1 MVKLLATENAA
12 QRLGPLLAKHGL
24 KPELVTPKD
33 LDRLLGADA
42 VHQGVMLEAEPL
54 PFVALDDVDANGVL
68 LVLDQVTDPQN
79 VGAALRSAA
88 AFGASGLV
96 MTERHSPPLH
106 GVLAKAASGALDI
119 VPVILVK
126 NLAQTLA
133 ELGER
138 GVLRVGLAE
147 EESETLES
155 ATLTRPLALVLGAEG
170 RGLRQL
176 TRKHCDRL
184 CRISTQS
191 ALASLN
197 VSNAAAVALHWASL
211 NAREC
216 ASLVAEAAAERIV
229 PAVPAPIAI
238 AGTGI
243 AGGVARL
250 LPIGIK
256 PLREIDE
263 GRAAAA
269 ALATWR
275 WRRISRRA
283 ADAAGAAWRHRD
295 WPRADDQTAHRN
307 GIRRRHENRAAG
319 SAALGAGRLDRRKV
333 EAGRKQKHGG
343 DSEHEFHL
351 ATPLEGR
358 SPLT

>member
-1 MVKLLATENAA
+1 MHAVEAALANPRRTLGKLLATENAA
-12 QRLGPLLAKHGL
+12 QRLGPLLAKRGL

-42 VHQGVMLEAEPL
+42 VHQGVFLEAEPL
-54 PFVALDDVDANGVL
+54 PFVTLDDADANGIL

-88 AFGASGLV
+88 AFGTAGLV

-126 NLAQTLA
+126 NLAQTLS

-147 EESETLES
+147 EASETLE
-155 ATLTRPLALVLGAEG
+155 AAPLTRPVALVLGAEG

-176 TRKHCDRL
+176 TREHCDRL
-184 CRISTQS
+184 CRISTSS

-211 NAREC
+211 NAR
-216 ASLVAEAAAERIV
+216 
-229 PAVPAPIAI
+229 
-238 AGTGI
+238 
-243 AGGVARL
+243 
-250 LPIGIK
+250 
-256 PLREIDE
+256 
-263 GRAAAA
+263 
-269 ALATWR
+269 
-275 WRRISRRA
+275 
-283 ADAAGAAWRHRD
+283 
-295 WPRADDQTAHRN
+295 
-307 GIRRRHENRAAG
+307 
-319 SAALGAGRLDRRKV
+319 
-333 EAGRKQKHGG
+333 
-343 DSEHEFHL
+343 
-351 ATPLEGR
+351 
-358 SPLT
+358 